1 GIEKEYQKELMGI
14 PGGQQVEVDAMG
26 RPIKVLGMLSPTPGA
41 TIVTTIDLSLQELAE
56 RSLEK
61 GGLPGAI
68 VVMNPNNGEILAM
81 ASYPEFDPNKFARG
95 ITIEEWNEL
104 LSPRRPLVNRAISS
118 AYPPGSTFKIVT
130 ALAALRENV
139 ASKDSVFYCP
149 GYIMIG
155 NRKFKDWTAHGRID
169 FLDAIA
175 ESCDVTFYT
184 LGLKLGAE
192 TLAKYARMLGLGR
205 PTEVDLPGEIA
216 GLIPDPSWKK
226 DHWYVGDTANMAIG
240 QGYVQ
245 VTPIQMAVMV
255 SAIANGGKVYR
266 PRIVSE
272 IIKQDGSKVVQ
283 PVTVANDLSRFKKE
297 ISIIKEG
304 MEMVVEKGTGT
315 PARLS
320 GIKVAGKTG
329 TAENL
334 PTRDNPKGK
343 AHAWFI
349 AYAPADD
356 PKIAVSVIVEQG
368 EHGSSTAAPI
378 AAELI
383 DYYLTGN
390 KIQRGGEWRGD

>member
-1 GIEKEYQKELMGI
+1 
-14 PGGQQVEVDAMG
+14 
-26 RPIKVLGMLSPTPGA
+26 
-41 TIVTTIDLSLQELAE
+41 
-56 RSLEK
+56 
-61 GGLPGAI
+61 
-68 VVMNPNNGEILAM
+68 
-81 ASYPEFDPNKFARG
+81 
-95 ITIEEWNEL
+95 
-104 LSPRRPLVNRAISS
+104 
-118 AYPPGSTFKIVT
+118 
-130 ALAALRENV
+130 
-139 ASKDSVFYCP
+139 
-149 GYIMIG
+149 MIG

-192 TLAKYARMLGLGR
+192 TLSKYARMLGLGK
-205 PTEVDLPGEIA
+205 PTGIDLPGEVA
-216 GLIPDPSWKK
+216 GLIPDPSLRKEP
-226 DHWYVGDTANMAIG
+226 WYLGDTANMAIG

-255 SAIANGGKVYR
+255 SAIANGGKVYK

-272 IIKQDGSKVVQ
+272 IINQDGSKVVK
-283 PVTVANDLSRFKKE
+283 PVTLINDLSRYKKE
-297 ISIIKEG
+297 IDIIKEG

-320 GIKVAGKTG
+320 GIRVAGKTG
-329 TAENL
+329 TAENF

-349 AYAPADD
+349 AYAPAEN
-356 PKIAVSVIVEQG
+356 PKIAVSVLVEQG

-390 KIQRGGEWRGD
+390 KIQRGGEWKGD